1 MATTGTISTYD
12 LTTGVKLDV
21 ENMIWLISPFDV
33 PLQGTMGSDGRT
45 ALSSDTVFEVK
56 HEWLDESL
64 LTPRSAL
71 AQQATTGDNYIVVTS
86 GTGIN
91 FQTNDVLLLDSE
103 YVLVTG
109 YGTTAD
115 SLTVTR
121 AFSGSAALHANADL
135 VVGIGS
141 APVEGSDPQNARSVD
156 RSDRFNYT
164 QIFGPYAVQVSGT
177 EQAIQKYGLR
187 GTEFDHQV
195 ADRTKELFIARE
207 QAILYGVRTNNTGT
221 KQRTMGGLA
230 FYITTNV
237 DTTSTQ
243 LTDTT
248 LQNNLQACFDNGG
261 LADRVVVGSH
271 QKRNFSNVD
280 QGQIRYVQET
290 NVRGQR
296 VDYYESDFGRQLVVL
311 DRWVRPQDAFIFAR
325 DQVTIAGLRP
335 VQLEMLAKT
344 GDSVKGQILGESGLY
359 VRRQSWAAWM
369 TTLT

>member
-1 MATTGTISTYD
+1 MATQGIVTTFD

-21 ENMIWLISPFDV
+21 EDMIWLISPFDV

-45 ALSSDTVFEVK
+45 AISSDHIFEVK

-64 LTPRSAL
+64 LTPRSNL
-71 AQQATTGDNYIVVTS
+71 AQTAATSDNYILVTT

-91 FQTNDVLLLDSE
+91 FQTNDVVLLDSE

-121 AFSGSAALHANADL
+121 AFSGSQVQHANLDL
-135 VVGIGS
+135 VVDVGS
-141 APVEGSDPQNARSVD
+141 APVEGSDPQSARAVD
-156 RSDRFNYT
+156 RTDRFNYT
-164 QIFGPYAVQVSGT
+164 QIWGPYAVQVSGT

-207 QAILYGVRTNNTGT
+207 QSLLYGVRTLNSGT
-221 KQRTMGGLA
+221 KQRTTGGLA

-237 DTTSTQ
+237 DSTSTQ

-248 LQNNLQACFDNGG
+248 LQTNLQACFDNGG
-261 LADRVVVGSH
+261 VADRVVIGSK
-271 QKRNFSNVD
+271 QKRNFSNLD
-280 QGQIRYVQET
+280 SGQIRYVQET
-290 NVRGQR
+290 NVRGQK

-311 DRWVRPQDAFIFAR
+311 DRWVRPSDAFIFGR
-325 DQVTIAGLRP
+325 DQVTLATLRP

-344 GDSVKGQILGESGLY
+344 GDATKGQVVGESGLY

-369 TTLT
+369 NALT